1 MILYKNNIDECYKK
15 QQKII
20 HELDQ
25 MFENVKI
32 LEWHRPHE
40 ADPDSLA
47 KTKNYE
53 LNSGDF
59 IRVSCIDWSIQK
71 GYVDKLKVSLA
82 SNEFIQWIEHE
93 AYK

>member
-1 MILYKNNIDECYKK
+1 MN
-15 QQKII
+15 
-20 HELDQ
+20 
-25 MFENVKI
+25 
-32 LEWHRPHE
+32 
-40 ADPDSLA
+40 
-47 KTKNYE
+47 

-59 IRVSCIDWSIQK
+59 IRVSRIDWSIQK